1 MRPVTVIE
9 AGPLDME
16 ALIADIRPEDAAELH
31 LAQWTSVRSAVE
43 SCVSRSTV
51 FRAMYI
57 GDELACLFG
66 IADVTA
72 LGDTACIWTLGT
84 NAIRRHP
91 REYLRACRKA
101 AKEAMDLL
109 PQVTTFYNWMPVHFS
124 TYITWAERY
133 FGARFDEAGTDG
145 FRRLSIQKGA

>member
-1 MRPVTVIE
+1 MKPVTIIY
-9 AGPLDME
+9 AGPLDVE
-16 ALIADIRPEDAAELH
+16 ALIADIRPEDAAELQ
-31 LAQWTSVRSAVE
+31 LAQWPTVRAAVE
-43 SCVSRSTV
+43 SCVARSEV
-51 FRAMYI
+51 CRAMYI

-66 IADVTA
+66 IADVTV

-91 REYLRACRKA
+91 REYLRACRRA
-101 AKEAMDLL
+101 AREAMDRL

-133 FGARFDEAGTDG
+133 FGARFDKADTTG
-145 FRRLSIQKGA
+145 FRRLTIQKGA

>member
-1 MRPVTVIE
+1 MRPVTVID
-9 AGPLDME
+9 ADPLDVD
-16 ALIADIRPEDAAELH
+16 ALIADIRPEDSTELH
-31 LAQWTSVRSAVE
+31 LAKWTSVRDAVE
-43 SCVSRSTV
+43 SCVVRSAV
-51 FRAMYI
+51 CRAMYI

-66 IADVTA
+66 IADVTV

-101 AKEAMDLL
+101 AKDAMDLF
-109 PQVTTFYNWMPVHFS
+109 PQVTKFYNWMPVHFS

-133 FGARFDEAGTDG
+133 FGARFDDAGTNG
-145 FRRLSIQKGA
+145 FRRLLIQKGA